1 MEGNDGIRTTKVRGK
16 MSEADR
22 TRKAELRGEIRA
34 RLKAMSPE
42 ERVACSA
49 DIRRRLVEQAVWKS
63 SNAILAFVPTAHEP
77 DIWPAVIEALASGRQ
92 LALLRYSPDGDRYV
106 PCLIRDPARDLRPG
120 QHGILEPGPQ
130 CPIFDLMRLD
140 LALVPGIGFTLDGG
154 RLGRGKGYYD
164 RLLAEVPVMKCGV
177 AFDCQIA
184 SEFPLEPHDV
194 QLNCILT
201 PTRWHLVGGCA
212 RS

>member
-1 MEGNDGIRTTKVRGK
+1 
-16 MSEADR
+16 MSDADR
-22 TRKAELRGEIRA
+22 SRKAALRQEIREK
-34 RLKAMSPE
+34 LKATSLD
-42 ERVACSA
+42 ERTADSA
-49 DIRRRLVEQAVWKS
+49 EIRRRLAEQAVWKS
-63 SNAILAFVPTAHEP
+63 SKAILAYVPTRNEP
-77 DIWPAVIEALASGRQ
+77 DIWPAVIEVLGSGKQ
-92 LALLRYSPDGDRYV
+92 LALLRYSSDGDRYV
-106 PCLIRDPARDLRPG
+106 PCLVCDPARDLQPG
-120 QHGILEPGPQ
+120 QYGILEPRAH

-164 RLLAEVPVMKCGV
+164 RLLAEFPALKCGV

-184 SEFPLEPHDV
+184 GEFPLEPHDV

-201 PTRWHLVGGCA
+201 PTRWHLVGGRA

>member
-1 MEGNDGIRTTKVRGK
+1 

-22 TRKAELRGEIRA
+22 IRKSALRQEIREK
-34 RLKAMSPE
+34 LKATSLD
-42 ERVACSA
+42 ERTAGSA
-49 DIRRRLVEQAVWKS
+49 EVRRRLAEQAIWKS
-63 SNAILAFVPTAHEP
+63 SKAILAYVPTALEP
-77 DIWPAVIEALASGRQ
+77 DIWSAVTEALATGKQ

-106 PCLIRDPARDLRPG
+106 PCLVRDPARDLQPG
-120 QHGILEPGPQ
+120 QYGILEPAPH

-164 RLLAEVPVMKCGV
+164 RLLAEVPVLKCGV

-184 SEFPLEPHDV
+184 GEFPLEPHDV

-201 PTRWHLVGGCA
+201 PTRWHLVGGRA

>member
-1 MEGNDGIRTTKVRGK
+1 MEGNDGGRTTKIRGE

-22 TRKAELRGEIRA
+22 IRKSALRQEIRGK
-34 RLKAMSPE
+34 LKASSPG
-42 ERVACSA
+42 ERETASA
-49 DIRRRLVEQAVWKS
+49 EIRRRLAEQTVWKS
-63 SNAILAFVPTAHEP
+63 SKAILAYVPTAQEP
-77 DIWPAVIEALASGRQ
+77 DIWPAVTEALATGKQ
-92 LALLRYSPDGDRYV
+92 LALLRYLPDGDRYV
-106 PCLIRDPARDLRPG
+106 PCLVRDTARDLQPG
-120 QHGILEPGPQ
+120 QYGILEPRPH

-140 LALVPGIGFTLDGG
+140 LTLVPGIGFTLDGG

-164 RLLAEVPVMKCGV
+164 RLLAEVPALKCGV

-184 SEFPLEPHDV
+184 GEFPLEPHDV